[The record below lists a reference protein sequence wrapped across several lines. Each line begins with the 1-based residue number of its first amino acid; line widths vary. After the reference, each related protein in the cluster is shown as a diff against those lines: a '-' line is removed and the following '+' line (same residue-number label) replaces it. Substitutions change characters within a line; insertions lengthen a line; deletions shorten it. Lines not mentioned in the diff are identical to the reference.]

1 LHTLGA
7 QHLHINE
14 GLLAGGRR
22 DLARGIATPSR
33 GKRNRTITFW
43 ENVTSSI
50 FAHQIKKITTEK

>member
-22 DLARGIATPSR
+22 DLARSIATARR
-33 GKRNRTITFW
+33 GKRNRTITFR
-43 ENVTSSI
+43 ENITRNI
-50 FAHQIKKITTEK
+50 FAHQIEKITTEK